1 MTNHPDPGVRLDVVH
16 ALGDGSPRDRATDI
30 VGALEGLHN
39 DPDPK
44 VRKRVRY
51 VLSSY
56 RRTGRV
62 NVL

>member
-1 MTNHPDPGVRLDVVH
+1 MRLSVVH
-16 ALGDGSPRDRATDI
+16 ALADGSPRHREAEVVST
-30 VGALEGLHN
+30 LESMHN
-39 DPDPK
+39 DPDVK

-51 VLSSY
+51 VLAAY